1 MKSVPAYRDCL
12 KRNLEVR
19 VSKLARR
26 KEGEETEMH
35 LIAISLCFFQ
45 QQFLHY
51 VCGRAGKKGYNA
63 QCNSELFFNLLY
75 VQSFSLSLSLFF
87 CLCLYFCLS
96 FASLSFCVMVFLSLI
111 FFCLSLSVHLNC
123 SVEFANVQI
132 QN

>member
-1 MKSVPAYRDCL
+1 MESVPAYRDCL

-63 QCNSELFFNLLY
+63 QCNAVVLQFALRTIFLSLP
-75 VQSFSLSLSLFF
+75 LSLSLY
-87 CLCLYFCLS
+87 LCFSVFVCISACRLL
-96 FASLSFCVMVFLSLI
+96 VFLS
-111 FFCLSLSVHLNC
+111 V
-123 SVEFANVQI
+123 
-132 QN
+132 